1 LLFKNGYTEGQHIF
15 NLKYN
20 IENLSKKYR
29 VMKLILFSITK
40 YLLPYLILKIENYIS
55 KYNSEYE
62 SDFGRDDLKKWNP
75 TYRIILNS
83 ISRIIKFLKLT
94 YSLCNFFNFVNFIS
108 TNKFPYLLNRIFN
121 FDYVII

>member
-75 TYRIILNS
+75 L
-83 ISRIIKFLKLT
+83 
-94 YSLCNFFNFVNFIS
+94 
-108 TNKFPYLLNRIFN
+108 
-121 FDYVII
+121 